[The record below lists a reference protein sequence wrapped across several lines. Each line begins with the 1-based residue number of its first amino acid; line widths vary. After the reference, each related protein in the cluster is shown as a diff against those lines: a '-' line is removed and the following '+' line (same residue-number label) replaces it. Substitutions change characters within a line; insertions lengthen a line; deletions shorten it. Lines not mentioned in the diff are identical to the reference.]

1 MIEEADSRLIGFF
14 DMMVN
19 ALIPIT
25 RSAYNKEEAKKKIV
39 AICYIMAAQRNMF
52 ANEFVLNIGLFLDS
66 TGSTNEAIDAM
77 HKIRVSV
84 CAKTVDLHKTKIAQ
98 NHKLSIKEYFQTN
111 VSILYSKY
119 IILIIIIIL
128 MLCFTPL
135 LE

>member
-77 HKIRVSV
+77 HKIGVSV

-135 LE
+135 LK